1 MAPVPIAS
9 WQIDGEM
16 MEIVRYFILGAF
28 KITEDGDYSLEIK
41 RRLLFGR
48 KSMTN
53 LGTILKSR
61 NITLPTNVHQSTLI
75 FSSSHV

>member
-9 WQIDGEM
+9 QQIDGEM
-16 MEIVRYFILGAF
+16 METVRYFIFWAF
-28 KITEDGDYSLEIK
+28 KITEDGDYRLEIK
-41 RRLLFGR
+41 GRLLFGR

-61 NITLPTNVHQSTLI
+61 NITLPTKVHQSML
-75 FSSSHV
+75 